1 MWEKEQLLLTGIFS
15 FLGLKQGLNNSPILF
30 SLFIEDLE
38 LSLQRDVGCGLSLSD
53 LCLIVMLFADDMV
66 VLGKTPH
73 DLQSSLN
80 YLYEYC
86 KKWGLEVNTDK
97 TKIVVFRNRGN
108 LKQDEKWFYDKML
121 METVDNFNYLGTIF
135 NYTGSFSLNNQYV
148 IGKALKAMDVLIKNI
163 QQYDV
168 TPSIALQLFDSFV
181 SSSLNYSS
189 PVWGFAKCK
198 DIERVH
204 LKFCKS
210 ILGVKQTTCTTTIYC
225 ELGRYPLYVKR
236 YVQIIKYWLKIIRS
250 SNIVL
255 SSVYDSSVEL
265 HSNNKNSWAGRVH
278 KLLDEYGFS
287 DVWANPFS
295 SNDKYFVQIFRQ
307 RVIDCFLQKL
317 RSDLE
322 NNTLLC
328 HLYLHLVS
336 SFEMAP
342 YLDLLYNRT
351 FRTCLS
357 KIRLSSHKLRI
368 ESGRYGPNRS
378 PRNERLCQF
387 CNEPEIEDEF
397 HFILVCKV
405 FQDLRVKFIK
415 TFYRTRPS
423 MLKFVNL
430 LNTRNKSVLINL
442 GKFIFHATKQRNNF
456 LSSLT

>member
-1 MWEKEQLLLTGIFS
+1 MTGFFPSSWSLGYIVPIYKKGDKDDPSNYRGITLLSNFGKIFTSILTKRVENWANDNNIISDAQFGFRKGCSTTDDIFVLQS
-15 FLGLKQGLNNSPILF
+15 LIENFLSLKLRLYCAFIDLKKAFDSVYRNALWFKLFNFGLDGKVLKIFRSMYTSVKSCIKHCNALSDFFDISLGLKQGLNNSPILF

-38 LSLQRDVGCGLSLSD
+38 LSLQRDVGCGLSLFD

-121 METVDNFNYLGTIF
+121 LETVDNFNYLGTVF

-148 IGKALKAMDVLIKNI
+148 IGKALKAMNVLIKNI

-189 PVWGFAKCK
+189 PLWGFAKCK

-225 ELGRYPLYVKR
+225 ELGRYPLYVQR

-250 SNIVL
+250 SNIIL

-295 SNDKYFVQIFRQ
+295 YNDKYFVQIFRQ
-307 RVIDCFLQKL
+307 RVISPKITI
-317 RSDLE
+317 RS
-322 NNTLLC
+322 
-328 HLYLHLVS
+328 
-336 SFEMAP
+336 
-342 YLDLLYNRT
+342 
-351 FRTCLS
+351 
-357 KIRLSSHKLRI
+357 
-368 ESGRYGPNRS
+368 
-378 PRNERLCQF
+378 
-387 CNEPEIEDEF
+387 
-397 HFILVCKV
+397 
-405 FQDLRVKFIK
+405 
-415 TFYRTRPS
+415 
-423 MLKFVNL
+423 
-430 LNTRNKSVLINL
+430 
-442 GKFIFHATKQRNNF
+442 
-456 LSSLT
+456 